1 VGSGYVLNFGDTRV
15 YFSSDTECTP
25 EMKALKNITV
35 AFLSMNPPRTETP
48 LEAAECAK
56 AFKPKIAYP
65 IHYRGSKPEDFAD
78 ALKGTGIEVRVRKL
92 EGED

>member
-1 VGSGYVLNFGDTRV
+1 MVQTVIDFY
-15 YFSSDTECTP
+15 SSQPCC
-25 EMKALKNITV
+25 KG
-35 AFLSMNPPRTETP
+35 RTP

>member
-1 VGSGYVLNFGDTRV
+1 
-15 YFSSDTECTP
+15 
-25 EMKALKNITV
+25 MKALKNIDI

-56 AFKPKIAYP
+56 AFKPKVVYA

-78 ALKGTGIEVRVRKL
+78 ALKGTPGVEVRLRKL
-92 EGED
+92 EGEQ